1 MKPDDLRLLTHQF
14 NLYKLT
20 PESIEFERAAAKIF
34 RQKRILDSDVRAI
47 ASMANDYER
56 LSVDKKAIDVS
67 TRLNLFNIF
76 LRADHQQD
84 AEIQLQ
90 VLRDIPEAQKKIPGM
105 LLRLSNY
112 LGARNQKSQAERYN
126 EQILEQYPESDA
138 AEQIRVLRNA

>member
-1 MKPDDLRLLTHQF
+1 LTHQF